1 MTDHDRILFA
11 SPHRPIPPA
20 PLDLSETMQ
29 RARELRAQALKGMLA
44 RALAG
49 AGGRHA
55 TVHPAPCG
63 SAG

>member
-1 MTDHDRILFA
+1 MRDHDRILFA
-11 SPHRPIPPA
+11 SPHRPPHPA
-20 PLDLSETMQ
+20 TFDLGQTMQ
-29 RARELRAQALKGMLA
+29 RAKELRAQALKGMLA

-63 SAG
+63 PAV